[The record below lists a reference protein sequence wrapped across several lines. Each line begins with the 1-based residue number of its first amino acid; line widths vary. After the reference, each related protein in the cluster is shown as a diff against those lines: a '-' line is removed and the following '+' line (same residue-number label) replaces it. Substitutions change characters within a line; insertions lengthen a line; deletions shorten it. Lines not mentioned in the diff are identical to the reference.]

1 MSAVWVIDVR
11 KLRWWGKERGWYTMG
26 EIALG
31 LDIAPSTLSR
41 ATRGKSVP
49 GHELMAAVRLVMGP
63 EAFADIF
70 SVSDADDDSAVS
82 L

>member
-11 KLRWWGKERGWYTMG
+11 KLRWWGKEHGWMTNG

-31 LDIAPSTLSR
+31 LGVAPSTLSR
-41 ATRGKSVP
+41 AVRRRSAP
-49 GHELMAAVRLVMGP
+49 GHELMAAVRLHMGA

-70 SVSDADDDSAVS
+70 EVSEADEEAT